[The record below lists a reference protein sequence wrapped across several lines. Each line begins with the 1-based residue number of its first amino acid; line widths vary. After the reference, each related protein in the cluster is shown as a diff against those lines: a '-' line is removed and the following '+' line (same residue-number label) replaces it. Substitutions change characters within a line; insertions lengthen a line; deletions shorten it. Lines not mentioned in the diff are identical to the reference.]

1 MAIFL
6 IEDSAENCTLV
17 DMGHFYNKKRHLTCL
32 LSGDKFLNDDIFI
45 PINMK
50 DNHWYLAVVNT
61 EKKQIQV
68 LDSMC
73 MTFNRADLANT

>member
-32 LSGDKFLNDDIFI
+32 LSGDKFLNDDVS
-45 PINMK
+45 K
-50 DNHWYLAVVNT
+50 TAYDEATL
-61 EKKQIQV
+61 Q
-68 LDSMC
+68 
-73 MTFNRADLANT
+73 FNCQHIL